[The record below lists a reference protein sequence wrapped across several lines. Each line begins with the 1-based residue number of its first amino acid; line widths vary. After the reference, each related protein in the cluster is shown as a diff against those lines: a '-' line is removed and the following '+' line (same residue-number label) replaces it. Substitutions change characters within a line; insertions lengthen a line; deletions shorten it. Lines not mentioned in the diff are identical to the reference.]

1 MSQDMQDYRGI
12 LREISE
18 TEDIGE
24 ARRLCGRFLK
34 MTESAI
40 SALPASRGP
49 EEFLLAL
56 LQDTH
61 QEPEEIEKLWQRI
74 FGRGC
79 RDYLAAVIASEERKD
94 CSEVLRAFPDT
105 WVFTWLDRMVLVTGD
120 PANSVNTT
128 EFRTLLQKHRFS
140 AGLSRPFESI
150 SSFPGAYE
158 EAASTLRFLR
168 ILRPGQT
175 MACYDDFLM
184 LRLLDSLRGDVDP
197 DEFCLPDIRQLQS
210 YDRTHG
216 TELCRTLLCY
226 LEHAKNVAG
235 TATELNIHRN
245 TVHYRVNK
253 SMELLKDL
261 DFSNDYM
268 AFLLLLSLYI
278 IEHEDYR
285 TKRAQAQGLL

>member
-1 MSQDMQDYRGI
+1 MGDDMRDYRGI
-12 LREISE
+12 LRKISE

-34 MTESAI
+34 MTEAAI
-40 SALPASRGP
+40 SGLPASRGP

-56 LQDTH
+56 LQGTY
-61 QEPEEIEKLWQRI
+61 QEPEAVEKLWQSI
-74 FGRGC
+74 SGRVC
-79 RDYLAAVIASEERKD
+79 REYLAAVIAQAEPKD
-94 CSEVLRAFPDT
+94 CSEVFRAFPDA
-105 WVFTWLDRMVLVTGD
+105 WVFTWMDRMVLVTGD

-128 EFRTLLQKHRFS
+128 EFRALLQKHRLS
-140 AGLSRPFESI
+140 AGLSRPFKSI
-150 SSFPGAYE
+150 SSFPEAYE
-158 EAASTLRFLR
+158 EAVSTLRFLR
-168 ILRPGQT
+168 ILRPGQS

-184 LRLLDSLRGDVDP
+184 LRLLDSLRKDVDP

-210 YDRTHG
+210 YDKTHG

-235 TATELNIHRN
+235 TAAELNIHRN

-261 DFSNDYM
+261 DFSNDYI

-278 IEHEDYR
+278 IEYEEYR
-285 TKRAQAQGLL
+285 AKLARAQGIL

>member
-1 MSQDMQDYRGI
+1 MSEGVRDYREI

-34 MTESAI
+34 MTEAAV
-40 SALPASRGP
+40 SALPASKGP

-56 LQDTH
+56 LQGTH
-61 QEPEEIEKLWQRI
+61 QEPETVEKLWQSI
-74 FGRGC
+74 SGRVC
-79 RDYLAAVIASEERKD
+79 REYLAVVIAQEEPKD
-94 CSEVLRAFPDT
+94 CSEVFRAFSDT

-120 PANSVNTT
+120 PVNSVNTT
-128 EFRTLLQKHRFS
+128 EFETLLQKHRLS

-158 EAASTLRFLR
+158 EAVSTLRFLKT
-168 ILRPGQT
+168 LRPGQT
-175 MACYDDFLM
+175 VARYDDFLM
-184 LRLLDSLRGDVDP
+184 LRLLDSLRKDVDP
-197 DEFCLPDIRQLQS
+197 NSFCLPDIRQLQS
-210 YDRTHG
+210 YDKTHG

-235 TATELNIHRN
+235 TAAELNIHRN

-261 DFSNDYM
+261 DFSNDYI

-278 IEHEDYR
+278 IEYEEYR
-285 TKRAQAQGLL
+285 AKLTQAQGIL